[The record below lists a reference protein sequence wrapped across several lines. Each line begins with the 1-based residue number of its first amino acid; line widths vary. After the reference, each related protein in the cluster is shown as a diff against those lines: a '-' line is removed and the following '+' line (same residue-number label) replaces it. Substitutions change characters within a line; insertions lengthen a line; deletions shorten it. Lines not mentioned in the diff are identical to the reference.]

1 MLRGVNQNIYPQISE
16 GLQACFRGGRG
27 PADAGEP
34 PEQREYR
41 NGTIGQHQHQ
51 QQQQHYQ
58 QYQDRQEQLYRA
70 GESATIEGGQATATV
85 NYSTRLVPQQIRL
98 DCLFYSLFRDVG
110 RHEKVI
116 FGVSPQPRGKG
127 KRNDH
132 PHVKGLTALASF
144 WDVIEEHHASP
155 WD

>member
-1 MLRGVNQNIYPQISE
+1 MNQNIYPQISE

-51 QQQQHYQ
+51 QQQHYQ

-98 DCLFYSLFRDVG
+98 DFGMWGGTKKLFLGFPPPSRVEG
-110 RHEKVI
+110 
-116 FGVSPQPRGKG
+116 GKG
-127 KRNDH
+127 TTTL
-132 PHVKGLTALASF
+132 V
-144 WDVIEEHHASP
+144 
-155 WD
+155 